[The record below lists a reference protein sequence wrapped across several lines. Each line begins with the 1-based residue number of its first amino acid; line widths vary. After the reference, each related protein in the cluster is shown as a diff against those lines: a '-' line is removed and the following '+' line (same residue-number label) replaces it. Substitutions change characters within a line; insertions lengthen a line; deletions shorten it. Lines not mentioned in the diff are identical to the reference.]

1 MNGWPLEEGSNEG
14 PFFSKAQGTYPH
26 VQCTYEKKM
35 PGMPDEWALLPEKRR
50 PFPLRTRCVQGRAS
64 ERMQNGRRL
73 KREKRDL
80 FRGEG
85 SKSDWRAEK
94 DENRDTQEY

>member
-1 MNGWPLEEGSNEG
+1 MGLTSGKK
-14 PFFSKAQGTYPH
+14 KAPS
-26 VQCTYEKKM
+26 
-35 PGMPDEWALLPEKRR
+35 
-50 PFPLRTRCVQGRAS
+50 LRTQCVQGRAS

-94 DENRDTQEY
+94 DENKDTQEY